1 MHHFWGLRQ
10 GRNLILNEEESRH
23 ARSVLRLSDG
33 DLVRVLDGEGSAWE
47 GALQFIN
54 KRDAMVGNALEIPN
68 YGAVS
73 GSFHLY
79 VAPTK
84 NLDRLEW
91 LLEKSVEMGLHSL
104 TLLECARSERRRL
117 KLDRLVRV
125 MQAACKQSNK
135 GRLPLLHG
143 PVPFEQALEACT
155 SEQKAIAALIDGADS
170 HFLPPL
176 IRSKPTESWSVFIG
190 PEGDFSESEVS
201 AAQSKG
207 FTLAHLG
214 PHRLRTETAGLYA
227 VAAFAQRL
235 GV

>member
-10 GRNLILNEEESRH
+10 GHNLILNEEESRH
-23 ARSVLRLSDG
+23 ARSVLRLSEG
-33 DLVRVLDGEGSAWE
+33 DHIRVLDGEGSAWE
-47 GALQFIN
+47 GPIQFIN
-54 KRDAMVGNALEIPN
+54 KRDAMVANALELQH

-91 LLEKSVEMGLHSL
+91 LLEKSVEMGMHSL

-117 KLDRLVRV
+117 KLDRLERV
-125 MQAACKQSNK
+125 MQAACKQSGK
-135 GRLPLLHG
+135 GRLPLLFG
-143 PVPFEQALEACT
+143 PILFEQALEACT
-155 SEQKAIAALIDGADS
+155 CEQKAIAALMDVANS

-176 IRSKPTESWSVFIG
+176 IRSIPEASWSVFIG
-190 PEGDFSESEVS
+190 PEGDFTESEVS

-207 FTLAHLG
+207 FALVHLG

-235 GV
+235 GG